1 MTGSARALISAII
14 PAFNAERYLAEA
26 IDSVISQ
33 TYRPVDIVLVDDGST
48 DGTRAVAERYEAS
61 VRYVFQTNAGIGAA
75 RNRGIDMARGELL
88 AFLDADDLWASDKL
102 EWQAEALRADPGLD
116 MIFGYTQQFPT
127 PEMADEIDD
136 RIRYVAEPT
145 AAYLGPAMLIRRDSF
160 LRVGLFDPQ
169 WRVGDFV
176 DWYLKAIDLGLRSA
190 MEARIVLH
198 RRLHDGNHGT
208 RHRHA
213 TDDYARIV
221 RAALDRRRKAKRT

>member
-1 MTGSARALISAII
+1 MTGQARALISVII

-26 IDSVISQ
+26 IDSVMSQ
-33 TYRPVDIVLVDDGST
+33 TYRPVDIIIVDDGST

-75 RNRGIDMARGELL
+75 RNRGIEMARGELL

-102 EWQAEALRADPGLD
+102 EWQAEALRKDPGLD

-127 PEMADEIDD
+127 PEMADEIQN

-145 AAYLGPAMLIRRDSF
+145 GAYLGPAMLIRRDSF

-169 WRVGDFV
+169 WKVGDFV
-176 DWYLKAIDLGLRSA
+176 DWYLRAIDLGLRSA
-190 MEARIVLH
+190 MEPRIVLH
-198 RRLHDGNHGT
+198 RRLHDTNHGT

-213 TDDYARIV
+213 TGDYARIV
-221 RAALDRRRKAKRT
+221 RAALDRRLKAKGT